1 MIETF
6 VALIFAHVL
15 ADYLLQPAW
24 MVARKRNPGILLAH
38 GAVVLAVSMAALG
51 RVDAWQ
57 VLALGAAHL
66 VIDAVK
72 TYVVRDTLATH
83 LADQA
88 AHVASVLVVAF
99 WAPGLW
105 ASGVWAEAPPVVLH
119 LMILGAGFLVATR
132 AGAFAIARLMAAQT
146 APGANS
152 EGLPKGGTMIGL
164 LERGLIFVLIL
175 AGQAAGIG
183 FLIAAKSIL
192 RFGTVNENRAA
203 SEYVIIGT
211 LASFGWAITVTLATL
226 ALRDLLPPLEIGRLR
241 P

>member
-66 VIDAVK
+66 LIDAVK
-72 TYVVRDTLATH
+72 TYAVRDTLATH

-88 AHVASVLVVAF
+88 AHVASVLAVAF

-105 ASGVWAEAPPVVLH
+105 ALGVWADAPPVVLH

-226 ALRDLLPPLEIGRLR
+226 ALRDLLPPLEIGGLR